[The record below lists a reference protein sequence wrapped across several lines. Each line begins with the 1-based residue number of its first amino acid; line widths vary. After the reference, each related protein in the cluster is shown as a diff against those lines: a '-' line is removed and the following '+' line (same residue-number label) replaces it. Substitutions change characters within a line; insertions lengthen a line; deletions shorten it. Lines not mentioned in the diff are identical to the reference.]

1 MKMKFKSIA
10 IIAISAV
17 FFASCDKKESPTIS
31 LTELGYDN
39 TKTVQQGTDLHIDA
53 EILADLKIA
62 SIQIIIH
69 SEEAH
74 AAVSPM
80 KIANNAQEVTEWAV
94 DSIYTKGYAGVKN
107 ADFHEHLEVPATAEL
122 GHYHFHMKVTDMDG
136 NQTIKEDEIEVLAGN

>member
-1 MKMKFKSIA
+1 MIA
-10 IIAISAV
+10 IFSALLV
-17 FFASCDKKESPTIS
+17 SCEKNESPTIS
-31 LTELGYDN
+31 LTELGFDN
-39 TKTVQQGTDLHIDA
+39 TKTVKQGTDLHIDA

-74 AAVSPM
+74 AAILPM
-80 KIANNAQEVTEWAV
+80 KIASNAQEVTEWAV